1 VEDSDMK
8 RRDLVKGSVGAAVGT
23 ALGRAEQAV
32 AQDSKRPQ
40 LFELRHYR
48 LRIGPMQARFNEYA
62 RTALVPALNRLGIK
76 PVGAFTVSVG
86 PNSPTVSL
94 LLPHPNADSLL
105 KLDAGALT
113 GDGVYYKAAAS
124 VRELPAT
131 DPLYV
136 RIESSLMEGF
146 ATLPEVVAPSGA
158 AAAPSRVFELRTY
171 ESHGRAANRKKI
183 EMFEKGGEIAIFK
196 RLGMAPVFFGRDV
209 IGARL
214 PSLTYMLVFADM
226 AARDKAW
233 ADFGRD
239 PEWEK
244 LRVQPGYTN
253 PEILSGITSA
263 LLRPTDY
270 SQL

>member
-1 VEDSDMK
+1 MK
-8 RRDLVKGSVGAAVGT
+8 RRDLVVSSVGAAAT
-23 ALGRAEQAV
+23 AALAGAGKAA
-32 AQDSKRPQ
+32 AQEARRTP
-40 LFELRHYR
+40 LLELRHYR
-48 LRIGPMQARFNEYA
+48 FRIGPMVARFNDYA
-62 RTALVPALNRLGIK
+62 KSVLVPALNRVGVK

-94 LLPHPNADSLL
+94 LLQHPSAESVV
-105 KLDAGALT
+105 KLDAGLLE
-113 GDGVYYKAAAS
+113 GDAEYRKGVEK
-124 VRELPAT
+124 VRALPAT

-136 RIESSLMEGF
+136 RIESSLMQPF
-146 ATLPEVVAPSGA
+146 DSVPEVVAPSGA

-171 ESHGRAANRKKI
+171 ESHSRAANRKKI
-183 EMFEKGGEIAIFK
+183 EMFEKGGEIAIYK
-196 RLGMAPVFFGRDV
+196 RLGMAPVFFGRDI
-209 IGARL
+209 IGPRL

-226 AARDKAW
+226 AARDKGW

-253 PEILSGITSA
+253 PEVLSGTNVS